1 MPKAYW
7 TCAYR
12 LVPDHRQREVYS
24 ELATAAV
31 KAGGG
36 RFLVRGGRM
45 RANEDAVVER
55 TVIVEFDSYDQAIAA
70 YDSELY
76 AKALAALP
84 PGTLRDHRIVEA
96 LE

>member
-7 TCAYR
+7 TCSYR
-12 LVPDHRQREVYS
+12 YIPDHQQREIYS
-24 ELATAAV
+24 DLATAAV
-31 KAGGG
+31 KAAGG
-36 RFLVRGGRM
+36 RFLARGGRM
-45 RANEDAVVER
+45 RANEDAVPER
-55 TVIVEFDSYDQAIAA
+55 TVIVEFDSFEQAIAA

-84 PGTLRDHRIVEA
+84 PGILRDHRIVEG

>member
-7 TCAYR
+7 TCSYR
-12 LVPDHRQREVYS
+12 AVPDHQQREIYS

-31 KAGGG
+31 VAAGG
-36 RFLVRGGRM
+36 RFLARGGRM
-45 RANEDAVVER
+45 RANEDAVPER
-55 TVIVEFDSYDQAIAA
+55 TVIVEFDSYEQAIAA

-84 PGTLRDHRIVEA
+84 PGTSRDHRIIEA